1 MSDKTFF
8 GMDWGETD
16 GTQIIVVSRN
26 PDDTITVLEHKS
38 VSGDIDTITT
48 WLHTL
53 NEYWK
58 PLGIWC
64 SIPGF
69 GNPHLEYWQ
78 NEKLPVRS
86 FYWKAKSHNL
96 YGDILR
102 DIRYGALQIP
112 DSTVLRATSGIHFDD
127 RRVKWMPTEY
137 RSDREKYLV
146 TALALAWYAARTHND
161 IVYFV

>member
-1 MSDKTFF
+1 MSDRIFF
-8 GMDWGETD
+8 GIDWGETD
-16 GTQIIVVSRN
+16 GTQIIGVSRSS
-26 PDDTITVLEHKS
+26 DDTITVLEHKQIT
-38 VSGDIDTITT
+38 GDIDTITG
-48 WLHTL
+48 WLHAL
-53 NEYWK
+53 NDYWQ

-78 NEKLPVRS
+78 AEKLPVRS

-102 DIRYGALQIP
+102 DIRSGALQIP
-112 DSTVLRATSGIHFDD
+112 DSTVLRATYGIHFDE
-127 RRVKWMPTEY
+127 RRYKWVPTEY

-146 TALALAWYAARTHND
+146 IALSLAWYAARTHND
-161 IVYFV
+161 IIQFV